1 MTPYSLVSRYQHF
14 GRTYCFHIPWR
25 GRQCISSKYWCQ
37 STRLHGL
44 I

>member
-1 MTPYSLVSRYQHF
+1 MTPYSLVSGYQHF
-14 GRTYCFHIPWR
+14 GRTYCIHIPWR
-25 GRQCISSKYWCQ
+25 RRQYLSSKYWCR